1 MGSPLVSCARATR
14 GLRRPSLNARSRRP
28 IGPPATTRNKQ
39 AWKEYFFLLKGDH
52 MHRLKDKVAIVTG
65 SSSGIGKAIALR
77 FGAEGANVIVTA
89 RRMALSEQTVAQIT
103 KDGGEAWAIQTD
115 VADEGQVERLIEE
128 TVKRYG
134 RLDILVNN
142 AGVIAGGRL
151 AETTTKAFD
160 EVMNVN
166 LRGTFF
172 CCRAGF
178 KQMKKQGGGMIIN
191 MSSVA
196 GVQAWAGTGTY
207 SASKHGIM
215 ALTKSLADEGRPHH
229 IRVSAICPGGVADE
243 LVDASPE
250 EILRSEKIDPFDV
263 AETAL
268 YLATLGKYSVVHQ
281 IVIDRLG
288 ADW

>member
-1 MGSPLVSCARATR
+1 M
-14 GLRRPSLNARSRRP
+14 
-28 IGPPATTRNKQ
+28 
-39 AWKEYFFLLKGDH
+39 D
-52 MHRLKDKVAIVTG
+52 RLKDKVVIVTG

-77 FGAEGANVIVTA
+77 FGAEGAKVVVTA
-89 RRMALSEQTVAQIT
+89 RRMALCEETVAQIT
-103 KDGGEAWAIQTD
+103 KSGGIAWAIQTD
-115 VADEGQVERLIEE
+115 VADERQVEQLIDE

-166 LRGTFF
+166 LRGTFY

-178 KQMKKQGGGMIIN
+178 KQMKKQGGTIIN

-207 SASKHGIM
+207 SASKHGIL

-229 IRVSAICPGGVADE
+229 IKVSAICPGGVADD

>member
-1 MGSPLVSCARATR
+1 MP
-14 GLRRPSLNARSRRP
+14 
-28 IGPPATTRNKQ
+28 
-39 AWKEYFFLLKGDH
+39 
-52 MHRLKDKVAIVTG
+52 RLTNRVAIVTG

-77 FGAEGANVIVTA
+77 FGEEEAKVVVTA
-89 RRMALSEQTVAQIT
+89 RRLKLCEQTVAQIR
-103 KDGGEAWAIQTD
+103 KKGGEAWAVQTD
-115 VADEGQVERLIEE
+115 VADEAQVERLIKE

-142 AGVIAGGRL
+142 AGIGGGGPL

-160 EVMNVN
+160 EVIKTN
-166 LRGTFF
+166 LYGTFY

-178 KQMKKQGGGMIIN
+178 KQMKKQGGGVIIN
-191 MSSVA
+191 MSSIA

-207 SASKHGIM
+207 SASKHGIL
-215 ALTKSLADEGRPHH
+215 ALTKALADEGRAYH
-229 IRVSAICPGGVADE
+229 IKVSAICPGGVADE

-263 AETAL
+263 AETAV
-268 YLATLGKYSVVHQ
+268 YLATLGPYSVVHQ
-281 IVIDRLG
+281 VVIDRLG

>member
-1 MGSPLVSCARATR
+1 M
-14 GLRRPSLNARSRRP
+14 N
-28 IGPPATTRNKQ
+28 
-39 AWKEYFFLLKGDH
+39 
-52 MHRLKDKVAIVTG
+52 RLKDKVAIVTG

-77 FGAEGANVIVTA
+77 FGAEGAKVVVTA
-89 RRMALSEQTVAQIT
+89 RRMALCEQTVAQIT

-115 VADEGQVERLIEE
+115 VADERQVERLIQE
-128 TVKRYG
+128 TVTHDG

-142 AGVIAGGRL
+142 AGVVAGERL
-151 AETTTKAFD
+151 SETTTRAFD
-160 EVMNVN
+160 EVMGVN

-178 KQMKKQGGGMIIN
+178 TQMKKQGGGIIIN

-207 SASKHGIM
+207 SASKHGIL

-229 IRVSAICPGGVADE
+229 IKVHAICPGGVADD
-243 LVDASPE
+243 LVDASQE
-250 EILRSEKIDPFDV
+250 GILRSEKIDPFDV
-263 AETAL
+263 AETAV

>member
-1 MGSPLVSCARATR
+1 MAR
-14 GLRRPSLNARSRRP
+14 LHN
-28 IGPPATTRNKQ
+28 
-39 AWKEYFFLLKGDH
+39 
-52 MHRLKDKVAIVTG
+52 KVAIVTG

-77 FGAEGANVIVTA
+77 FGEEEAKVVVTA
-89 RRMALSEQTVAQIT
+89 RRLKLCEQTVEQI
-103 KDGGEAWAIQTD
+103 KKKGGEAWAIQTD
-115 VADEGQVERLIEE
+115 VADERQVERLIKG

-134 RLDILVNN
+134 RVDILVNN
-142 AGVIAGGRL
+142 AGVGGGGRL

-160 EVMNVN
+160 EVMHVN

-178 KQMKKQGGGMIIN
+178 KQMKKQGGGVIIN

-207 SASKHGIM
+207 SASKHGNM
-215 ALTKSLADEGRPHH
+215 ALTKALADEGRPYH
-229 IRVSAICPGGVADE
+229 IKVSAICPGGVADD

-263 AETAL
+263 AETAV
-268 YLATLGKYSVVHQ
+268 YLATLGPYAVVHQ
-281 IVIDRLG
+281 VVIDRLG

>member
-1 MGSPLVSCARATR
+1 M
-14 GLRRPSLNARSRRP
+14 
-28 IGPPATTRNKQ
+28 Q
-39 AWKEYFFLLKGDH
+39 
-52 MHRLKDKVAIVTG
+52 RLINKVAIVTG
-65 SSSGIGKAIALR
+65 ASSGIGKAIALR
-77 FGAEGANVIVTA
+77 FGAEGAHVVVTA
-89 RRMALSEQTVAQIT
+89 RRMARCEQTVAQIV
-103 KDGGEAWAIQTD
+103 KEGGEAWAIQTD
-115 VADEGQVERLIEE
+115 VSDERQVERLIEQ
-128 TVKRYG
+128 TVAYYG

-142 AGVIAGGRL
+142 AGVAAGGRL
-151 AETTTKAFD
+151 AETTTHSFD

-178 KQMKKQGGGMIIN
+178 KQMKKQGGGTIMN

-196 GVQAWAGTGTY
+196 GVQAWGGTGAY

-215 ALTKSLADEGRPHH
+215 AMTKSLADEGRPHH
-229 IRVSAICPGGVADE
+229 IKVSAICPGAVADE
-243 LVDASPE
+243 LVDASSE
-250 EILRSEKIDPFDV
+250 DILRSEKIDPFDV
-263 AETAL
+263 AETAV

>member
-1 MGSPLVSCARATR
+1 M
-14 GLRRPSLNARSRRP
+14 
-28 IGPPATTRNKQ
+28 
-39 AWKEYFFLLKGDH
+39 
-52 MHRLKDKVAIVTG
+52 TG
-65 SSSGIGKAIALR
+65 SSSGIGKAIAIR
-77 FGAEGANVIVTA
+77 FGAEGAKVVVTA
-89 RRMALSEQTVAQIT
+89 RRMALCEQTVVQIG
-103 KDGGEAWAIQTD
+103 KAGGEAWAIQTD
-115 VADEGQVERLIEE
+115 VADERQVERLIEQ

-142 AGVIAGGRL
+142 AGVFGGKRL
-151 AETTTKAFD
+151 ADTTTKDFD

-178 KQMKKQGGGMIIN
+178 KQMKKQGGGIIIN

-229 IRVSAICPGGVADE
+229 IKVSAICPGGVADE
-243 LVDASPE
+243 LVDAPAE
-250 EILRSEKIDPFDV
+250 EILRSEKIDPFDI
-263 AETAL
+263 AETAV

-281 IVIDRLG
+281 VVIDRLG

>member
-1 MGSPLVSCARATR
+1 M
-14 GLRRPSLNARSRRP
+14 N
-28 IGPPATTRNKQ
+28 
-39 AWKEYFFLLKGDH
+39 
-52 MHRLKDKVAIVTG
+52 RLKDKVAIVTG

-77 FGAEGANVIVTA
+77 FGLEGAKVIVAA
-89 RRMALSEQTVAQIT
+89 RRMPLCEQTVAQIT
-103 KDGGEAWAIQTD
+103 KAGGEAWAIQTD

-128 TVKRYG
+128 TCKRYG

-142 AGVIAGGRL
+142 AGIFGGKRL
-151 AETTTKAFD
+151 ADTTTRDFD

-166 LRGTFF
+166 VRGTFF
-172 CCRAGF
+172 CSRAGF
-178 KQMKKQGGGMIIN
+178 KQMKQQGGGIIIN

-207 SASKHGIM
+207 SVSKHGIM
-215 ALTKSLADEGRPHH
+215 AMTKSLADEGRPHH
-229 IRVSAICPGGVADE
+229 IKVSAICPGSVAED

-250 EILRSEKIDPFDV
+250 EILCSEKIDPFDV
-263 AETAL
+263 AETAV
-268 YLATLGKYSVVHQ
+268 YLATLGKYTVVHQ

>member
-1 MGSPLVSCARATR
+1 MG
-14 GLRRPSLNARSRRP
+14 
-28 IGPPATTRNKQ
+28 
-39 AWKEYFFLLKGDH
+39 
-52 MHRLKDKVAIVTG
+52 RLTGKVVIVTG

-77 FGAEGANVIVTA
+77 YGAEEARVVVTA
-89 RRMALSEQTVAQIT
+89 RRLPLCEQTVEQI
-103 KDGGEAWAIQTD
+103 KAKGGEAWAIQTD
-115 VADEGQVERLIEE
+115 VADEQQVERLIAE

-134 RLDILVNN
+134 RLDVLVNN
-142 AGVIAGGRL
+142 AGIVAGGRRL
-151 AETTTKAFD
+151 AETSTKDFD
-160 EVMNVN
+160 AVMNVN

-178 KQMKKQGGGMIIN
+178 TQMKQQGGGTIIN

-215 ALTKSLADEGRPHH
+215 ALTKSLADEGRAYN
-229 IRVSAICPGGVADE
+229 IKVTAICPGGVADE

-250 EILRSEKIDPFDV
+250 EILRSEKIDPFDI
-263 AETAL
+263 AEAAV
-268 YLATLGKYSVVHQ
+268 YLATLGKYTVVHQ

>member
-1 MGSPLVSCARATR
+1 
-14 GLRRPSLNARSRRP
+14 
-28 IGPPATTRNKQ
+28 
-39 AWKEYFFLLKGDH
+39 

-77 FGAEGANVIVTA
+77 FGAEGASVVVTA
-89 RRMALSEQTVAQIT
+89 RRMALCKQTVEQIT
-103 KDGGEAWAIQTD
+103 KAGGEAWPIQTD
-115 VADEGQVERLIEE
+115 VADERQVERLIED

-142 AGVIAGGRL
+142 AGIVANGRL
-151 AETTTKAFD
+151 AEMTTESFD
-160 EVMNVN
+160 EVMSVN

-178 KQMKKQGGGMIIN
+178 TQMKKQGGGTIIN

-196 GVQAWAGTGTY
+196 GLQAWAGTGSY

-229 IRVSAICPGGVADE
+229 IKVSAICPGGVADE
-243 LVDASPE
+243 LVDASSE

-263 AETAL
+263 AETAV